1 MMSNSL
7 DQKVK
12 KLYAA
17 RSKREAKL
25 HAIHEDILHCINSQ
39 SRRVKVER
47 LVTKCNE
54 AFMTVADKNE
64 DLIAFA
70 GKTEDPSALVPSLE
84 SYLEAM
90 TTKNDK
96 ILTSARNYINSADDK
111 VSEFQEP
118 RASIRSRL
126 PSLMTS
132 SKTSSQRK
140 HDYVIAKMKREEI
153 EKQNEAAIRLAK
165 QKKQME
171 PDELEENNRKWLA
184 EATLQEFELLD
195 AVSKGSQS
203 ETTASAKSSMR
214 SQKAVQDWINTSL
227 ALSFNNEK
235 TSEPEVTKDTPECPS
250 HNNGEAVEDHN
261 TDISR
266 HSIPKNCR
274 GKYIL
279 SNETLQQLD
288 PYYTPPENFLAAA
301 NTQALYQAHL
311 RAQMDQTGQQG
322 VALPAITNQGTAD
335 SQPPSVHDPGASS
348 RKSK

>member
-1 MMSNSL
+1 MSNSL

-17 RSKREAKL
+17 RSKREAEL

-54 AFMTVADKNE
+54 AFMTVVDKNE

-96 ILTSARNYINSADDK
+96 TLASARNYINSADDK

-126 PSLMTS
+126 PSIMTS

-153 EKQNEAAIRLAK
+153 K
-165 QKKQME
+165 
-171 PDELEENNRKWLA
+171 NRMRQPFA
-184 EATLQEFELLD
+184 LL
-195 AVSKGSQS
+195 
-203 ETTASAKSSMR
+203 
-214 SQKAVQDWINTSL
+214 N
-227 ALSFNNEK
+227 
-235 TSEPEVTKDTPECPS
+235 
-250 HNNGEAVEDHN
+250 
-261 TDISR
+261 
-266 HSIPKNCR
+266 
-274 GKYIL
+274 
-279 SNETLQQLD
+279 
-288 PYYTPPENFLAAA
+288 
-301 NTQALYQAHL
+301 
-311 RAQMDQTGQQG
+311 
-322 VALPAITNQGTAD
+322 
-335 SQPPSVHDPGASS
+335 
-348 RKSK
+348 RKSKWN

>member
-1 MMSNSL
+1 MVVLLVFGNYNIVMSNSL

-17 RSKREAKL
+17 RSKSEAEL
-25 HAIHEDILHCINSQ
+25 HAIHEDILHCLNNQ

-54 AFMTVADKNE
+54 AFMTVVDKNE

-111 VSEFQEP
+111 VSELQEP
-118 RASIRSRL
+118 RAPILSRL
-126 PSLMTS
+126 PSIMTS

-165 QKKQME
+165 QKKQIE
-171 PDELEENNRKWLA
+171 LDELEENNRKRLA
-184 EATLQEFELLD
+184 EELCKNLNCWTPFLKVANLKQLQVL
-195 AVSKGSQS
+195 G
-203 ETTASAKSSMR
+203 
-214 SQKAVQDWINTSL
+214 
-227 ALSFNNEK
+227 
-235 TSEPEVTKDTPECPS
+235 
-250 HNNGEAVEDHN
+250 
-261 TDISR
+261 
-266 HSIPKNCR
+266 
-274 GKYIL
+274 
-279 SNETLQQLD
+279 
-288 PYYTPPENFLAAA
+288 
-301 NTQALYQAHL
+301 
-311 RAQMDQTGQQG
+311 AQ
-322 VALPAITNQGTAD
+322 
-335 SQPPSVHDPGASS
+335 
-348 RKSK
+348 